1 VFEGASNGPY
11 TNAQLP
17 RVEAEGVWSAG
28 NTKVWVGG
36 LVQNNKSPLTEESA
50 TAFGGSGGV
59 RFGGSQFSLTGS
71 GYYGIGLGTTLM
83 FNGVDNEGGGG
94 LNPGGAIGGTGG
106 SDDLRTS
113 YGFIGQVTFTPAA
126 SKVTVAG
133 SYGSSYLDAA
143 DNELDFKTEN
153 TLVSGG
159 IYYQATKSL
168 KVVGEFNYYWSDDD
182 VDVTEKNTSW
192 APAFGLMLFF

>member
-1 VFEGASNGPY
+1 
-11 TNAQLP
+11 
-17 RVEAEGVWSAG
+17 
-28 NTKVWVGG
+28 
-36 LVQNNKSPLTEESA
+36 
-50 TAFGGSGGV
+50 
-59 RFGGSQFSLTGS
+59 
-71 GYYGIGLGTTLM
+71 M
-83 FNGVDNEGGGG
+83 
-94 LNPGGAIGGTGG
+94 
-106 SDDLRTS
+106 
-113 YGFIGQVTFTPAA
+113 
-126 SKVTVAG
+126 AG